1 MAVPLW
7 RRLGLPLAREQWWLR
22 KSRTPKVK
30 ATLEAEAPDGVAV
43 TVTPTQL
50 TFSNYMEHNKYIID
64 FIRTEVVKSAGMWES
79 GEIVWKGK
87 KHHARSP
94 MAFGY

>member
-1 MAVPLW
+1 MVVLFDGSVVM
-7 RRLGLPLAREQWWLR
+7 RRIRRTLTSV
-22 KSRTPKVK
+22 SRIEETYEV
-30 ATLEAEAPDGVAV
+30 TVTAPDGVAV

>member
-1 MAVPLW
+1 MVVLFDGSVVM
-7 RRLGLPLAREQWWLR
+7 RRIRTTLMSV
-22 KSRTPKVK
+22 SRTEEIYEV
-30 ATLEAEAPDGVAV
+30 TVTAPDGAAV

-50 TFSNYMEHNKYIID
+50 TFSNYMEHNKYIVN